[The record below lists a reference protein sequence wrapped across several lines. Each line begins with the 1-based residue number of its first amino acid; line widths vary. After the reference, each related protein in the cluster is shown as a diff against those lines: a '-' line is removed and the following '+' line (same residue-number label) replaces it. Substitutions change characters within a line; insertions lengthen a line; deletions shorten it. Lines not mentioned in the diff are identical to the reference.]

1 MAKSRHRRDEP
12 PPQPSDHAVRGL
24 LGPSGLTPEDLRAA
38 AVMNHDL
45 YGFYGVSVW
54 IPNAEHSLTT
64 LEQTKLVKFSQ
75 YAAFTVADLTSGE
88 LELWATGQAPHYDVV
103 HDALDTLVARLRST
117 PHQIRINP
125 HVDREDR

>member
-1 MAKSRHRRDEP
+1 MTS
-12 PPQPSDHAVRGL
+12 
-24 LGPSGLTPEDLRAA
+24 EDLRAA

-54 IPNAEHSLTT
+54 IPSAEHTLSR

-75 YAAFTVADLTSGE
+75 YAAFTVTDLSASG

-103 HDALDTLVARLRST
+103 HNDLDTLV
-117 PHQIRINP
+117 
-125 HVDREDR
+125 E